1 MYDPINQ
8 PSAGTPLND
17 LNIIPPPPPPRQQGQ
32 RDRRLDFWRGLCLI
46 DMVLVHLVYA
56 PANVQFGDWLGLKLI
71 GAYTR
76 FAAGG
81 FIFISGLSIGV
92 IFLPRARQDRYR
104 PGVYRALWRR
114 SIFIL
119 AVQYVSAMGLLLL
132 DTARS
137 TGVASVNPWAMIR
150 DVFLLRQGGDLLP
163 FYVFMIALSP
173 FLLEIVR
180 RSWGWIAV
188 VAGSLCLFAW
198 GTHHPWFLAP
208 AADQKFPPVL
218 WQVIFIMGLIFG
230 VAYPYYNALARRW
243 KILAAT
249 ISWVVFALLF
259 DSEYSSDF
267 GLPHI
272 HLWMSFAK
280 VPLSNGEALR
290 YLSMIFGIA
299 TTTDL
304 LWRFI
309 APTGFAAFVETLGR
323 KSLPVYVA
331 HLWVV
336 EGMGFLAAACVSM
349 GRWQIIFA
357 PAAVLILW
365 LFALLLD
372 VYKAPK
378 ARPQPAS
385 WSIPEMARG

>member
-1 MYDPINQ
+1 M
-8 PSAGTPLND
+8 SS
-17 LNIIPPPPPPRQQGQ
+17 

-46 DMVLVHLVYA
+46 DMVLVHLVYESH
-56 PANVQFGDWLGLKLI
+56 VQFGDFLGLKLI

-92 IFLPRARQDRYR
+92 IFLPRAREPQHRK
-104 PGVYRALWRR
+104 GVYRALWRR
-114 SIFIL
+114 SIYIL

-132 DTARS
+132 ETVRNS
-137 TGVASVNPWAMIR
+137 GVGAVNPWTMIR
-150 DVFLLRQGGDLLP
+150 DVFLLRDGGDLLP

-173 FLLEIVR
+173 FLLEAVR
-180 RSWGWIAV
+180 RPRGWIV
-188 VAGSLCLFAW
+188 VLIGSLFLFAW
-198 GTHHPWFLAP
+198 GTQHPWMLAP
-208 AADQKFPPVL
+208 ASHQNFPPVL
-218 WQVIFIMGLIFG
+218 WQALFVMGLIFG
-230 VAYPYYNALARRW
+230 VAWPYYNALARRC
-243 KILAAT
+243 KILAAVV
-249 ISWVVFALLF
+249 SWIVFALLF

-267 GLPHI
+267 GLPHL
-272 HLWMSFAK
+272 HLWMSFSK

-304 LWRFI
+304 LWRYLSQT
-309 APTGFAAFVETLGR
+309 AFAAFIETLGR

-336 EGMGFLAAACVSM
+336 QGVGMLADRWAGM
-349 GRWQIIFA
+349 GRWQITFGLASI
-357 PAAVLILW
+357 LILW

-372 VYKAPK
+372 VYRPPRRAHQPVTWAAP
-378 ARPQPAS
+378 A
-385 WSIPEMARG
+385 MAGG

>member
-8 PSAGTPLND
+8 PSAGTPLED
-17 LNIIPPPPPPRQQGQ
+17 LNIIPPPPAPRQLAR

-56 PANVQFGDWLGLKLI
+56 PANVNFGDWLGLKLI

-92 IFLPRARQDRYR
+92 IFLPRAREDRHR
-104 PGVYRALWRR
+104 RGVYRALWRR

-137 TGVASVNPWAMIR
+137 TGVGSVNPWSMIR

-163 FYVFMIALSP
+163 FYVLMIALSP
-173 FLLEIVR
+173 FLLEAVR
-180 RSWGWIAV
+180 RPRGWMV
-188 VAGSLCLFAW
+188 VLAGSLCIFFW
-198 GTHHPWFLAP
+198 GLYHPFFLSRS
-208 AADQKFPPVL
+208 DQKFPPIL
-218 WQVIFIMGLIFG
+218 WQALFIMGLIFG
-230 VAYPYYNALARRW
+230 IALPRYDALARRW
-243 KILAAT
+243 KILIAA
-249 ISWVVFALLF
+249 ICWSVFALLF

-272 HLWMSFAK
+272 HLFMSFTK

-290 YLSMIFGIA
+290 YLCMIVGIA

-304 LWRFI
+304 LWRYLS
-309 APTGFAAFVETLGR
+309 PTGFAAFVETLGR
-323 KSLPVYVA
+323 KSLAVYVA

-336 EGMGFLAAACVSM
+336 EAMGFLALKWAGM
-349 GRWQIIFA
+349 GRWQITFA
-357 PAAVLILW
+357 PAAILILW
-365 LFALLLD
+365 LFALVLD
-372 VYKAPK
+372 VYKTPRPAP
-378 ARPQPAS
+378 RPVS
-385 WSIPEMARG
+385 WRMPEMARG

>member
-1 MYDPINQ
+1 LYDPINH
-8 PSAGTPLND
+8 PSAGNLLSE
-17 LNIIPPPPPPRQQGQ
+17 LNIIPPLPGPRQREP

-56 PANVQFGDWLGLKLI
+56 PANVQMGDFLGLRLI

-92 IFLPRARQDRYR
+92 IFLPRAREAKYR

-114 SIFIL
+114 SIYIL
-119 AVQYVSAMGLLLL
+119 AVQYVSAIGLLLL
-132 DTARS
+132 AAARDPTS
-137 TGVASVNPWAMIR
+137 GPLNPWAMIR
-150 DVFLLRQGGDLLP
+150 DVVLLRKGGDLLP

-180 RSWGWIAV
+180 RPRGWITVIIA
-188 VAGSLCLFAW
+188 SLCIFTW
-198 GTHHPWFLAP
+198 GVSHPWFLSP
-208 AADQKFPPVL
+208 STDQKFPPVL
-218 WQVIFIMGLIFG
+218 WQGLFVMGLIFG
-230 VAYPYYNALARRW
+230 VAFPYYNALARRW
-243 KILAAT
+243 KILAAAVAWT
-249 ISWVVFALLF
+249 IFALLF

-267 GLPHI
+267 GLPH
-272 HLWMSFAK
+272 LNLGMSFSK
-280 VPLSNGEALR
+280 VPLSSGEALR

-309 APTGFAAFVETLGR
+309 SPTGFAHFVETLGR

-336 EGMGFLAAACVSM
+336 EGMAILAAATVSM
-349 GRWQIIFA
+349 GRWQIIYA

-372 VYKAPK
+372 VYKTPRS
-378 ARPQPAS
+378 ARQPMS
-385 WSIPEMARG
+385 WTIPGMARS